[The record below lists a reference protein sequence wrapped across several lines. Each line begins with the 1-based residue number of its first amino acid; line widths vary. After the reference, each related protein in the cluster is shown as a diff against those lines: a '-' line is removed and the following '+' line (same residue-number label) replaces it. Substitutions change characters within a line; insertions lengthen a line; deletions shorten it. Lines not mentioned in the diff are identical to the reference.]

1 MSDYFQTSFQISPF
15 HIPLIAYIIDPRTQA
30 HIKRKFVNS
39 YPIGVTGVIQHL
51 FGTHISP
58 FRIPMQCSHRIV
70 PPQFSIQSMVSLGEF
85 HMIIS
90 PISLPFQYMMGIE
103 LGDERKIVVREII
116 VDPIS
121 LHFEPF
127 GIE

>member
-1 MSDYFQTSFQISPF
+1 
-15 HIPLIAYIIDPRTQA
+15 
-30 HIKRKFVNS
+30 
-39 YPIGVTGVIQHL
+39 
-51 FGTHISP
+51 
-58 FRIPMQCSHRIV
+58 
-70 PPQFSIQSMVSLGEF
+70 MVSLGEF

>member
-1 MSDYFQTSFQISPF
+1 
-15 HIPLIAYIIDPRTQA
+15 
-30 HIKRKFVNS
+30 
-39 YPIGVTGVIQHL
+39 
-51 FGTHISP
+51 
-58 FRIPMQCSHRIV
+58 MQCSHRIV
-70 PPQFSIQSMVSLGEF
+70 PPQFGTQSIVSLGEF
-85 HMIIS
+85 HTIIS